1 MSERVSDWVGG
12 CAHSRQQD
20 PEKIPRATRAII
32 EVSYEAEALV
42 VACPCARAR
51 GRRARGWVCM
61 FVRRRCDERL
71 MCWQGGEDHQGVPR

>member
-12 CAHSRQQD
+12 CAHARQQD

-42 VACPCARAR
+42 VACPCARAVCVR
-51 GRRARGWVCM
+51 VRAGG
-61 FVRRRCDERL
+61 VRVGGCACLCDAALTR
-71 MCWQGGEDHQGVPR
+71 D